1 MNPGATSLV
10 AHQSKVKARYY
21 YQRRF
26 YGRAFA
32 HLLIALK
39 LMPDWKVEF
48 KVAFS
53 TTLSKQK
60 IFPVTSLLA
69 FNCKYKDYILIQG
82 QVPVWCH
89 IGYIQQLEFTHS
101 LPLHIRFACSVKI
114 DWQRTFVSVLTC
126 IKINHQLNDNSWS
139 GAPTW
144 LRPGRTFGY
153 QDNFSLN

>member
-53 TTLSKQK
+53 TTLSK
-60 IFPVTSLLA
+60 
-69 FNCKYKDYILIQG
+69 
-82 QVPVWCH
+82 
-89 IGYIQQLEFTHS
+89 
-101 LPLHIRFACSVKI
+101 
-114 DWQRTFVSVLTC
+114 
-126 IKINHQLNDNSWS
+126 
-139 GAPTW
+139 
-144 LRPGRTFGY
+144 
-153 QDNFSLN
+153 